1 MSTLQ
6 MNLNR
11 FGLRADQILGR
22 AEMKRIVG
30 GYVSEEEPF
39 GECMGCETNTD
50 CSSVGKG
57 TCETC
62 TNPKHVKCC
71 SGWHSEQ

>member
-6 MNLNR
+6 MKANR

-30 GYVSEEEPF
+30 GYADEEAP
-39 GECMGCETNTD
+39 GTCMGCEKD
-50 CSSVGKG
+50 SECAAVGKG
-57 TCETC
+57 TCESC

-71 SGWHSEQ
+71 SGWHSES